1 MDKKDKVKVLALLE
15 AYRLHVDDK
24 KEQNA
29 DHAIRVCQAII
40 ANVFGYSNRANW
52 SDDIQS
58 AGLIDYGHEADKYE
72 QYKTLTSIVTGI
84 RI

>member
-1 MDKKDKVKVLALLE
+1 MDNDKVKVLALLE
-15 AYRLHVDDK
+15 AYRLHADDK

-40 ANVFGYSNRANW
+40 ASVFGYSSRSNW

-58 AGLIDYGHEADKYE
+58 EGLIDYGHEADKYE
-72 QYKTLTSIVTGI
+72 QYKTLTDIVNGI